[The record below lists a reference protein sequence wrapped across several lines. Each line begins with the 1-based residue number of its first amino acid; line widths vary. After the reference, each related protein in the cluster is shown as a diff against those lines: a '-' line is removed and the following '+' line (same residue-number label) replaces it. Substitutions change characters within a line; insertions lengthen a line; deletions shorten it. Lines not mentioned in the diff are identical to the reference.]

1 MRGHTTRGRGVGTN
15 GEVVQS
21 CGEGMLSGV
30 KSRPVRRHRGMDE
43 VSTVSWAGSA
53 GTATASLWVDGTDCR
68 SQRLVSQPQG
78 VACVAAARA
87 IATTVSGAR
96 MLR

>member
-1 MRGHTTRGRGVGTN
+1 VGRLCKAAVK
-15 GEVVQS
+15 ECCQESKVAQS
-21 CGEGMLSGV
+21 EDIAGW
-30 KSRPVRRHRGMDE
+30 GMDE